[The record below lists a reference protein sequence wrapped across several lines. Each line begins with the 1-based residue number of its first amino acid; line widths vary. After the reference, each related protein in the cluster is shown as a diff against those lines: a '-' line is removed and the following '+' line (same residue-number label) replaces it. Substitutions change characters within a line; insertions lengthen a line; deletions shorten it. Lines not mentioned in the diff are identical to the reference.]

1 MSNATFVYQT
11 NQTVPEGCVVF
22 DVSTMG
28 FIPWDNPENII
39 SQETEKVV
47 DTVVGAICL
56 PVLFL
61 ISVPCNLLNMLVFW
75 TQGLKE
81 RINLCLF
88 HLSFVDFV
96 HMLNSFLFNFERI
109 RLPFSITVEF
119 GPAMEF
125 IVDHGLIGV
134 VRGFTWISG
143 CVSML
148 IASERCLCVVSPL
161 RSQTFLKTTTTAA
174 VLSLATVLIL
184 TGAVMIGLR
193 WSLICVWDPATNTTS
208 TTIYTSDFYKQNK
221 AHMDVLTFFVIALQ
235 IFVYV
240 IVVTATTIVTSVKL
254 KKMAAWR
261 EKSSS
266 STLSSRE
273 VALTRMLIAVS
284 ILYVICSVP
293 SIISGQFGDDS
304 PSHNVQSEV

>member
-1 MSNATFVYQT
+1 
-11 NQTVPEGCVVF
+11 
-22 DVSTMG
+22 MG

-75 TQGLKE
+75 MQGLKE

-88 HLSFVDFV
+88 YLSFVDFV

-119 GPAMEF
+119 GPVMEF
-125 IVDHGLIGV
+125 IVDHGLIGF

-184 TGAVMIGLR
+184 TGSLMIGLR
-193 WSLICVWDPATNTTS
+193 WSLICVWDTATNTTS
-208 TTIYTSDFYKQNK
+208 IVIYTSTFFRQYE
-221 AHMDVLTFFVIALQ
+221 AHLDVLTFFLTTLQ
-235 IFVYV
+235 LFFYV
-240 IVVTATTIVTSVKL
+240 TVVTATTIVTSVKL

-261 EKSSS
+261 KQTSS

-293 SIISGQFGDDS
+293 SIATGAAGQASTAHKVQDS
-304 PSHNVQSEV
+304 LPYRWMFMMQAL